1 MSYEINKI
9 FVSPDTNIVET
20 LKVIDE
26 SAIEIALVVDEHK
39 RLLGTVTDG
48 DIRRG
53 LIKGATL
60 NGPICDL
67 MNKSPIVAKTTA
79 TNDELLFLMLNKS
92 IKHLPIVDKD
102 NHPIRLVQMKDLI
115 KQAKK
120 PNVAVIMAGGLGS
133 RLGGLTK
140 NLPKPMLPVGGKP
153 IIANIAEQLCKHGFV
168 KIYISVNYK
177 AEVIVEYF
185 KNNPIQ
191 NAEISFLHESKKL
204 GTAGSIA
211 LLPGTLTEPFIVVN
225 GDILSAINYENLV
238 DFHNRNKSGI
248 TVCAREFSF
257 QIPYGVLKI
266 DGNKLSSIEEK
277 PFHSIF
283 INAGVY
289 VMNPEIIKLIKPE
302 DPLDMPDL
310 IKEAA
315 NTEQGVS
322 CYPLSDF
329 WLDIGTPADYSK
341 IKQNTNE

>member
-1 MSYEINKI
+1 MNNETNKI

-26 SAIEIALVVDEHK
+26 SAIEIALVVDENK
-39 RLLGTVTDG
+39 KLLGTVTDG

-53 LIKGATL
+53 LIKGAAL
-60 NGPICDL
+60 SSPIYDL
-67 MNKSPIVAKTTA
+67 MNKFPITARTNA
-79 TNDELLFLMLNKS
+79 TNDELLFMMLNKS

-102 NHPIRLVQMKDLI
+102 NRPIRLVQMKDLI

-120 PNVAVIMAGGLGS
+120 PNVAVIMAGGRGS
-133 RLGGLTK
+133 RLGELTK

-177 AEVIVEYF
+177 ADIIVEYF
-185 KNNPIQ
+185 KNNPVQ
-191 NAEISFLHESKKL
+191 NADISFLHENKML

-211 LLPGTLTEPFIVVN
+211 MLPNSMTEPFIVVN
-225 GDILSAINYENLV
+225 GDILSAINYENLL
-238 DFHNRNKSGI
+238 DFHIRNKSGI

-266 DGNKLSSIEEK
+266 NGSKLTAIEEK

-302 DPLDMPDL
+302 EPLDMPNL

-315 NTEQGVS
+315 DAKLDVS
-322 CYPLSDF
+322 CFPLSDF

-341 IKQNTNE
+341 TKQNTNE